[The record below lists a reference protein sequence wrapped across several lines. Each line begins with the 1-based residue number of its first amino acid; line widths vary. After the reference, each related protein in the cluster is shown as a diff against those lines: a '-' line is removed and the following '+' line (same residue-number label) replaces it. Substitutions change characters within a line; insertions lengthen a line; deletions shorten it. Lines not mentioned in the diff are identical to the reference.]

1 MTDVELPPGIREA
14 TVADVDDILRLI
26 TELAIYEREPDAVR
40 NSPER
45 LREWLFGE
53 DAVASCLVA
62 EVDGAVV
69 GIALWFR
76 TYSTWTG
83 VPGIHLED
91 LFVEPGHRGS
101 GFGKA
106 FLVALARIAVAR
118 GYQRVEWVVLDWN
131 TPSIEFYEALGARPM
146 REWHTY
152 RLTGSSLNALG
163 ANG

>member
-1 MTDVELPPGIREA
+1 MSGVELPPGIRVA
-14 TVADVDDILRLI
+14 TVDDVDDILRLVR
-26 TELAIYEREPDAVR
+26 ELAEYERDLAAVQNTPDK
-40 NSPER
+40 
-45 LREWLFGE
+45 LREWLFGD

-91 LFVEPGHRGS
+91 LFVEPEHRGS
-101 GFGKA
+101 GLGKA
-106 FLVALARIAVAR
+106 FLVALSRIALAR

-131 TPSIEFYEALGARPM
+131 IPSIEFYEALGARPLK
-146 REWHTY
+146 EWHTY
-152 RLTGSSLNALG
+152 RLTGDALTSLG
-163 ANG
+163 A